1 MPETIQS
8 EKGKTFFI
16 HTFGCQMNLADSGI
30 ITALLQQEGYVVTDD
45 EAEAGI
51 ILLNTC
57 AVRENAV
64 DRVGYLL
71 QHLYGQKKRDKRLI
85 IGVVGC
91 IPQHQR
97 EALFARYPAI
107 DFLAGPDTYRTI
119 PELIAQVQRGGKG
132 AALAFNTAETYDGIE
147 PVRQS
152 AISAF
157 VPVMRGCNNMCAYCV
172 VPFTRGRER
181 SQPFASVIREVQN
194 LAASGYREIT
204 LLGQN
209 VNSYHDADSD
219 SNFAAL
225 LDAVSR
231 EAPEA
236 RIRFTT
242 SHPKDISE
250 ALVRTIAFR
259 PNICNHIHLPVQSG
273 STRMLGLMNR
283 GHTIEEYREKIA
295 LIRSLIP
302 DVTLSTD
309 IIAGFCGE
317 LEEDHQASLALLSD
331 VRFDAAYMFFYS
343 TRPGTL
349 AAKMFEDDVP
359 DALKKRRL
367 QEIIDLQNRISAEL
381 FHEAIGTVVEVLAE
395 SESRRSSAQ
404 LMGRTAGNRA
414 VVFDREGYQPGDVLD
429 VLVTGATSATLIGRP
444 VRTGTYS
451 SVNLR

>member
-1 MPETIQS
+1 MRR
-8 EKGKTFFI
+8 EKGNAFFI

-30 ITALLQQEGYVVTDD
+30 ITALLQQEGYVVADSDAT
-45 EAEAGI
+45 AGI

-64 DRVGYLL
+64 DRVGHLL
-71 QHLYGQKKRDKRLI
+71 QHLHGQKKRNKHLI

-97 EALFARYPAI
+97 EELFARYPAI
-107 DFLAGPDTYRTI
+107 DFLAGPDTYRTL
-119 PELIAQVQRGGKG
+119 PELIAQAQRGGKG
-132 AALAFNTAETYDGIE
+132 ATLAFNTAETYDGIE

-181 SQPFASVIREVQN
+181 SQPFDSVVREVQN

-209 VNSYHDADSD
+209 VNSYYDDRAVCD
-219 SNFAAL
+219 FAAL

-231 EAPEA
+231 EAPQA

-250 ALVRTIAFR
+250 SLVRTIASR

-273 STRMLGLMNR
+273 SSRMLGMMNR

-317 LEEDHQASLALLSD
+317 LEDDHKASLKLLSD
-331 VRFDAAYMFFYS
+331 VRFDAAYMFYYS
-343 TRPGTL
+343 TREGTL
-349 AAKMFEDDVP
+349 AAKTLEDDVP
-359 DALKKRRL
+359 EAVKKRRL
-367 QEIIDLQNRISAEL
+367 QEIIDLQNSISAEL
-381 FHEAIGTVVEVLAE
+381 FCEAIGSVVEVLAE

-414 VVFDREGYQPGDVLD
+414 VVFDRERYQPGDLLD
-429 VLVTGATSATLIGRP
+429 VLVTGATSATLIGRLMHS
-444 VRTGTYS
+444 GTHL
-451 SVNLR
+451 SVNMR

>member
-1 MPETIQS
+1 MRR
-8 EKGKTFFI
+8 EKGNAFFI

-30 ITALLQQEGYVVTDD
+30 ITALLQQEGYVVADSD
-45 EAEAGI
+45 AAAGI
-51 ILLNTC
+51 ILINTC

-64 DRVGYLL
+64 DRVGHLL
-71 QHLYGQKKRDKRLI
+71 QHLHGQKKRNKHLI

-97 EALFARYPAI
+97 EELFASYPAI
-107 DFLAGPDTYRTI
+107 DFLAGPDTYRTL
-119 PELIAQVQRGGKG
+119 PELIAQAQRGGKG
-132 AALAFNTAETYDGIE
+132 ATLAFNAAETYDGIE

-152 AISAF
+152 AICAF

-181 SQPFASVIREVQN
+181 SQPFDSVVREVQN

-209 VNSYHDADSD
+209 VNSYYDYHDDRSACD
-219 SNFAAL
+219 FAAL

-231 EAPEA
+231 EAPQA

-250 ALVRTIAFR
+250 SLVRTIASR

-273 STRMLGLMNR
+273 SSRMLGMMNR

-317 LEEDHQASLALLSD
+317 LEEDHQASLKLLSD

-343 TRPGTL
+343 TREGTL
-349 AAKMFEDDVP
+349 AAKTLEDDVP
-359 DALKKRRL
+359 EAVKKRRL
-367 QEIIDLQNRISAEL
+367 QEIIDLQNSISAEL
-381 FHEAIGTVVEVLAE
+381 FCEAIGSVVEVLAE

-414 VVFDREGYQPGDVLD
+414 VVFDRESYQPGDLLD

-444 VRTGTYS
+444 MHSGTHL
-451 SVNLR
+451 SVNMR